1 MTRAVPFLV
10 VFLAAAPSSGGSGDL
25 STEAVPAVVH
35 PLRDARVAA
44 EVGGRVVARPDDESA
59 RVEEGAPVVALD
71 DALYKAAAD
80 AARAERDQALARRD
94 WAVLEHER
102 VKALHAKG
110 AVGQAEL
117 DRAAVGAREAEA
129 GLRVAEARAADAE
142 LRLARTKVRAPF
154 SGKLVRVPP
163 QLGEYLAPGQE
174 AFRLVDDATLR
185 IVAYAPG
192 ALLHRFAPGD
202 EVRVEVEDIA
212 LPPLVARVFAVAPA
226 PEGKA
231 RTFRV
236 EARVKDPSGR
246 WRPGMTARIH
256 PATRETR

>member
-1 MTRAVPFLV
+1 MNRAVPLLV
-10 VFLAAAPSSGGSGDL
+10 LVLGAADSSGGDGDVPADAL
-25 STEAVPAVVH
+25 PAVVH

-44 EVGGRVVARPDDESA
+44 EVGGRVIARPDDESA
-59 RVEEGAPVVALD
+59 AVEAGEPVVALD
-71 DALYKAAAD
+71 DALYRVTAD
-80 AARAERDQALARRD
+80 AARAEREQALARRD
-94 WAVLEHER
+94 WAALEHER

-129 GLRVAEARAADAE
+129 GLRAAEARAADAE

-174 AFRLVDDATLR
+174 AFRIVDASTLR

-192 ALLHRFAPGD
+192 ALVSRLVPGD
-202 EVRVEVEDIA
+202 EVRVEGEEAA
-212 LPPLVARVFAVAPA
+212 LPPLVARIFAVAPA
-226 PEGKA
+226 PEGRA

-236 EARVKDPSGR
+236 EARVADPSGR
-246 WRPGMTARIH
+246 WRAGMTARIR
-256 PATRETR
+256 PAVRDPR

>member
-1 MTRAVPFLV
+1 MNRAVPLLV
-10 VFLAAAPSSGGSGDL
+10 LVLGAADSSGGDGDVPADAL
-25 STEAVPAVVH
+25 PAVVH

-44 EVGGRVVARPDDESA
+44 EVGGRVIARPDDESA
-59 RVEEGAPVVALD
+59 AVEAGEPVVALD
-71 DALYKAAAD
+71 DALYRVTAD
-80 AARAERDQALARRD
+80 AARAEREQALARRD
-94 WAVLEHER
+94 WAALEHER

-129 GLRVAEARAADAE
+129 GLRAAEARA
-142 LRLARTKVRAPF
+142 TKVRAPF

-174 AFRLVDDATLR
+174 AFRIVDASTLR

-192 ALLHRFAPGD
+192 ALVSRLVPGD
-202 EVRVEVEDIA
+202 EVRVEGEEAA
-212 LPPLVARVFAVAPA
+212 LPPLVARIFAVAPA
-226 PEGKA
+226 PEGRA

-236 EARVKDPSGR
+236 EARVADPSGR
-246 WRPGMTARIH
+246 WRAGMTARIR
-256 PATRETR
+256 PAVRDPR